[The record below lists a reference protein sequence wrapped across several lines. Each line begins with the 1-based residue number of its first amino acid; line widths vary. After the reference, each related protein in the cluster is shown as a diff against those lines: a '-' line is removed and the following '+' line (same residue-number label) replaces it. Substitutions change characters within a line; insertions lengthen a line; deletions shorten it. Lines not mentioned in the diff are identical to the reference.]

1 MFQARFHQAA
11 ASTKEWPLA
20 LKTVLGFWALHFVYR
35 AIIYAMSGQLQ
46 NLLDPSLLIAIA
58 IGIALCFAFCA
69 LLSAV
74 ARRGLAAGL
83 AVAAVLALPL
93 GLTHAAYELVLYYHL
108 SPEVNG
114 TGTRRVMPDGTVV
127 TQTASGEIR
136 YLRKGETKPTVVK
149 LSPVKQRIREGA
161 VRMVTSK
168 GIEWYFFFFFGLG
181 TFFVGMSSA
190 GRLRDAERR
199 AAEFER
205 LAQSAQLRALRYQV
219 NPHFLFNTLNS
230 LSSLI
235 MARRPEEAEAM
246 ILSLSSFF
254 RSTLAIDP
262 TEDVTLAEEIA
273 LQRLYLDIEQ
283 TRFPDR
289 LRVKVIVPAEL
300 EKARVPALLLQ
311 PIVENAIK
319 YGVARAKDR
328 VTVVVGAER
337 VGADR
342 MRLVVDNDGDLPTD
356 SGSDCHGTGVGLVNV
371 CERLRARFGGAAAC
385 QFGPRA
391 SGGFRVILTMPL
403 VING

>member
-1 MFQARFHQAA
+1 MFHARSHQAA
-11 ASTKEWPLA
+11 DRAKEWPLA
-20 LKTVLGFWALHFVYR
+20 VKIVAGFWALHIVYR
-35 AIIYAMSGQLQ
+35 TIIYALEGQLQ
-46 NLLDPSLLIAIA
+46 NLFDPALLIAMA
-58 IGIALCFAFCA
+58 MGVAVSFLFCA
-69 LLSAV
+69 LLWAI

-83 AVAAVLALPL
+83 TAAAVLALPI
-93 GLTHAAYELVLYYHL
+93 GLTHAAYELVLFYNI
-108 SPEVNG
+108 SPEVNR

-127 TQTASGEIR
+127 TQTTSGEVS

-149 LSPVKQRIREGA
+149 LSPVKQRIRAGA
-161 VRMVTSK
+161 FQRITTNAT
-168 GIEWYFFFFFGLG
+168 GWYFFFFGLG

-190 GRLRDAERR
+190 GRLREAERR

-205 LAQSAQLRALRYQV
+205 LAQSAQLTALRYQI

-246 ILSLSSFF
+246 ILSLSAFF

-283 TRFPDR
+283 TRFPER
-289 LRVKVIVPAEL
+289 LGVTVIVPADL

-319 YGVARAKDR
+319 YGVARAKGR
-328 VTVVVGAER
+328 VTIIIGAER
-337 VGADR
+337 VDADR
-342 MRLVVDNDGDLPTD
+342 LRLVVDNDGGDP
-356 SGSDCHGTGVGLVNV
+356 SGDTADCRGTGVGLVNV
-371 CERLRARFGGAAAC
+371 CERLAARFGGAASC
-385 QFGPRA
+385 EFGPRP
-391 SGGFRVILTMPL
+391 GGGYRVTLLMPL
-403 VING
+403 VANG